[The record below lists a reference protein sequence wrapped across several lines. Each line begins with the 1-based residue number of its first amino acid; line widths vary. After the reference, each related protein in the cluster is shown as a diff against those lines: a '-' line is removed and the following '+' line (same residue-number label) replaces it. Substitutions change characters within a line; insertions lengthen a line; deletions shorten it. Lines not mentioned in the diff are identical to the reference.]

1 MRADGQLV
9 KAGGRVVKNV
19 TGYDLMRL
27 WCGSHGTLGII
38 TEVALRALPKSAT
51 VTLRALYGTIQD
63 VAAVTRRMSTDDIR
77 PEFADALRTGEG
89 WTFVVRVAESAAD
102 AARACMHDA
111 DVLAEDALYLRSRDL
126 GSDDDSMFVISASTT
141 FGRVADVAAAV
152 ARLEPSR
159 CIVRPLAGVVRA
171 SWDATTLPPIDAA
184 RHGVAAFRTAVRDV
198 QGTVIADRMPPAY
211 HERIDAWGE
220 PPGSVDVMRRVKAA
234 YDPDARLNRG
244 RFIGGI

>member
-1 MRADGQLV
+1 
-9 KAGGRVVKNV
+9 
-19 TGYDLMRL
+19 
-27 WCGSHGTLGII
+27 
-38 TEVALRALPKSAT
+38 
-51 VTLRALYGTIQD
+51 
-63 VAAVTRRMSTDDIR
+63 
-77 PEFADALRTGEG
+77 
-89 WTFVVRVAESAAD
+89 
-102 AARACMHDA
+102 MHDA

-171 SWDATTLPPIDAA
+171 SWDATTLPPIDEA
-184 RHGVAAFRTAVRDV
+184 RHGVERLRAAVRDV

-211 HERIDAWGE
+211 HEGIDTWGE